1 MPETAAAPSSV
12 AWRWREAAAD
22 EAAARA
28 RDAAAARRQGL
39 LGGAIGCAVAA
50 TLLYFGRVRTGGLV
64 AGVAVAIGFLALA
77 APLTHYSRLVH
88 LFDRFAHAIGTALTW
103 VLMTLLYFLV
113 FFPFGLLLRA
123 RGRLRVSRRPDPGR
137 ASYWAEAS
145 GRVGA
150 ADAYRK
156 QF

>member
-28 RDAAAARRQGL
+28 REAAAARRQGL
-39 LGGAIGCAVAA
+39 LGGAIGLAVAGA
-50 TLLYFGRVRTGGLV
+50 LLYFGREKTGGFV
-64 AGVAVAIGFLALA
+64 AGVAVAIALLALV
-77 APLTHYSRLVH
+77 APLTHYRHLIS
-88 LFDRFAHAIGTALTW
+88 LFDRFAHLVGTAITW
-103 VLMTLLYFLV
+103 VLMTLLFFLV
-113 FFPFGLLLRA
+113 FLPFGLLLRA

-137 ASYWAEAS
+137 VSYWAEAS